1 MSQLFRAACTG
12 KSWQDGKEGSCP
24 AAGGWSR
31 CTSFLSTPFS
41 DASAIF
47 SPQAGPF
54 FIHPFCASSP
64 SLAEPNGSSSGCRE
78 RSPQPAWSPQAAA
91 GRQTHFDGKNL
102 LRSWDPTIQQLPAWL
117 YLASRGKS
125 RHTTLL
131 EPAAGWKCLQPCY
144 PARSCFTF
152 VTSPATLEGW
162 TESDCAQRVRGEE
175 VSFRAV

>member
-1 MSQLFRAACTG
+1 MGRKGAALLLG
-12 KSWQDGKEGSCP
+12 AGADAP
-24 AAGGWSR
+24 A
-31 CTSFLSTPFS
+31 SFPPPFLMLLPFS
-41 DASAIF
+41 A
-47 SPQAGPF
+47 PQAGPF

-117 YLASRGKS
+117 CLASRGKS
-125 RHTTLL
+125 WHTTLL
-131 EPAAGWKCLQPCY
+131 GPAAAWKCLQPCY
-144 PARSCFTF
+144 PARSCLTF